1 MGTITTDATRKAKTL
16 SWFHGRN
23 WKGFSGNQF
32 IQSVTFLQQFI
43 HFISCTL
50 CNRIFTI
57 MEVRELEVAVIS
69 DLHLATY
76 ACKPKKVLRYL
87 KSILPKTLVLNGD
100 IIDSWRFSRNY
111 FPKNQLKV
119 VRQIIKMMEKGV
131 QVYYI
136 TGNHDEFLRKFTP
149 TKVGNL
155 KIVTQLILELDGMNT
170 WIFHGDI
177 FDSTFHGKKW
187 LAKFGAALKGFLS
200 VLNRLINQML
210 QFFGKN
216 EVILYKSI
224 KYRIIRDKLNL
235 SATES
240 KILNAALAQG
250 YQTVICGHTHVP
262 KEKEMTVTGKTVR
275 YLNCGDWVEHFTAA
289 EYNDGKWRLFFQTD
303 LEEELQYDET
313 EIQEESQLYQ
323 ILAGEFAFAN
333 IM

>member
-1 MGTITTDATRKAKTL
+1 
-16 SWFHGRN
+16 
-23 WKGFSGNQF
+23 
-32 IQSVTFLQQFI
+32 
-43 HFISCTL
+43 
-50 CNRIFTI
+50 

-76 ACKPKKVLRYL
+76 ACKPKNVLKYL
-87 KSILPKTLVLNGD
+87 KSILPNILVLNGD

-149 TKVGNL
+149 TTVGNL
-155 KIVTQLILELDGMNT
+155 KIINQLILELDGMKT

-177 FDSTFHGKKW
+177 FDSTIHGKKW

-200 VLNRLINQML
+200 VLNRLLNQVLLFIGM
-210 QFFGKN
+210 N
-216 EVILYKSI
+216 EVILYKNI
-224 KYRIIRDKLNL
+224 KYRLIRDKLNL

-240 KILNAALAQG
+240 KILNAAMAQG

-262 KEKEMTVTGKTVR
+262 KEKEVMVNNKAV
-275 YLNCGDWVEHFTAA
+275 YYINCGDWVENFTAA
-289 EYNDGKWRLFFQTD
+289 EYNDGQWRLFFQNN
-303 LEEELQYDET
+303 LKEELQPDEL
-313 EIQEESQLYQ
+313 EIPEKSQLYQ
-323 ILAGEFAFAN
+323 IISKEFACLNF
-333 IM
+333 I